1 MVIIAILLAFLKDGR
16 SEGHL
21 KKQQEARKYCEEK
34 VVEYIETRVIEQ
46 EPISKKG

>member
-1 MVIIAILLAFLKDGR
+1 MGLVIIAILLAFLKDGR

-34 VVEYIETRVIEQ
+34 VVEYIET
-46 EPISKKG
+46 